1 MRLITKNQLNVLSQ
15 SLTKLQS
22 DSKIYLKFYW
32 FSNFQKV
39 NSKVIKQKLSD
50 YFCGL
55 TINSTDNESLTT
67 PDLY

>member
-50 YFCGL
+50 YFCEL